1 MAALDYTFKNDILF
15 KILFVRRP
23 DLLKRLVS
31 VFLRLRS
38 AESIREFE
46 ITNPEIPADVVG
58 DKFCRL
64 DINMKVDGKPTDLEI
79 QVEDEKDYPE
89 RSVYYWAREYSGALK
104 EGMGYQDLPQTIVI
118 SILGF
123 KQFKCREYH
132 SEFHPL
138 EITRYT
144 ELTDKMSLHYFELP
158 KVPEAVGTED
168 ELGLWLTLFKA
179 ETVEELERIE
189 KLGVPV
195 MREAIS
201 AYRSVTATD
210 EFKELERQRHFAKLN
225 RITAIKRERNE
236 GRAEGMNEGY
246 RKAEEKWQGVVAEVV
261 AEKDALVAKVI
272 AEKDAQAALI
282 AQLQAQLAEAK
293 SKESEDEAKAFV

>member
-38 AESIREFE
+38 VESINKFE
-46 ITNPEIPADVVG
+46 IINPEIPADVVG

-89 RSVYYWAREYSGALK
+89 RSLYYWAREYSGALK
-104 EGMGYQDLPQTIVI
+104 KSKEYRNLPQTIVI

-132 SEFHPL
+132 SEFRAL
-138 EITRYT
+138 EITRHT
-144 ELTDKMSLHYFELP
+144 ELTDKMSLHFFELP
-158 KVPEAVGTED
+158 KVPKATGTED

-179 ETVEELERIE
+179 TTVEELDRIE
-189 KLGVPV
+189 KLEVPV
-195 MREAIS
+195 MKEAIS
-201 AYRSVTATD
+201 EYRSVTATD
-210 EFKELERQRHFAKLN
+210 EFKELERQRHFAKHN
-225 RITAIKRERNE
+225 RLSALGNARREGMAKGMTKGIAK
-236 GRAEGMNEGY
+236 GRAEG
-246 RKAEEKWQGVVAEVV
+246 AETEREKWQEMVEKVT
-261 AEKDALVAKVI
+261 AEKN
-272 AEKDAQAALI
+272 AQAALI

-293 SKESEDEAKAFV
+293 SKESEDEQKAFI